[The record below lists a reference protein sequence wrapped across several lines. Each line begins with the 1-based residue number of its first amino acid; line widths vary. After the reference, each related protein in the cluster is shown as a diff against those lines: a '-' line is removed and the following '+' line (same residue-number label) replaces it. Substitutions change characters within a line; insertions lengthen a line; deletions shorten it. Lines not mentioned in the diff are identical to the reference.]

1 MKKKK
6 INSTTIILVFIIFA
20 IIMSFVSLYLLSLTS
35 TDSNYFGDYNKL
47 IQNELEEQLNYQL
60 ETDNM
65 IEEKLNHS
73 YSLENPCIIENP
85 YRISPLS
92 ALIIF
97 ETEEDTEVQ
106 IFINDMYIST
116 VKSSK
121 KHIIP
126 IYGLYANA
134 NNYIRLKTKDNE
146 KTINI
151 KTNSYDNSIDS
162 KKLDSVNESER
173 LFIFSNSNDKENSI
187 RAFDKDSNLM
197 FYLKFGYI
205 SGIKYDDNHFNIAY
219 NAKKY
224 LKPINL
230 EIDYLGRIFSIS
242 TDVNNMDNNFIKAIK
257 YSNLIDNYNFP
268 EIVDNEGYSNVE
280 RLKTSEIQNKI
291 VNAKM
296 YDGNYD
302 ISQNGD
308 YLTFNFDKKI
318 DSILLIKKD
327 SYYTYKYDIENKDY
341 IKIDMNTDASI
352 YVKMGSE
359 YYSLITT
366 IKN

>member
-6 INSTTIILVFIIFA
+6 INPTTIISVFIIFA
-20 IIMSFVSLYLLSLTS
+20 IIMSLVSLYLLSITS

-65 IEEKLNHS
+65 IEEKLNYS
-73 YSLENPCIIENP
+73 YTLEKPCVLINP
-85 YRISPLS
+85 YKISPLS

-97 ETEEDTEVQ
+97 DTEEDTEVQ

-134 NNYIRLKTKDNE
+134 NNYVKLKTKDKE

-162 KKLDSVNESER
+162 SNLNSINENER
-173 LFIFSNSNDKENSI
+173 LYIFSNSNNKDNTI

-219 NAKKY
+219 NSKKD
-224 LKPINL
+224 LRPINL

-242 TDVNNMDNNFIKAIK
+242 TDISDMNNNFSKAIK
-257 YSNLIDNYNFP
+257 YSDFIDNYNFP
-268 EIVDNEGYSNVE
+268 EIVDNEGYSSVE

-291 VNAKM
+291 VNSKM
-296 YDGNYD
+296 YDGSYD

-308 YLTFNFDKKI
+308 YLTFNFDKNI

-327 SYYTYKYDIENKDY
+327 SYYTYEYDIDDKDY

-352 YVKMGSE
+352 YVKIGNE

>member
-6 INSTTIILVFIIFA
+6 INPTTIISVFITFA
-20 IIMSFVSLYLLSLTS
+20 IIMSLVSLYLLSITS

-65 IEEKLNHS
+65 IEEKLNYS
-73 YSLENPCIIENP
+73 YTLEKPCVLINP
-85 YRISPLS
+85 YKISPLS

-97 ETEEDTEVQ
+97 DTEEDTEVQ

-134 NNYIRLKTKDNE
+134 NNYVKLKTKDKE

-162 KKLDSVNESER
+162 NRLNSINENER
-173 LFIFSNSNDKENSI
+173 LYIFSNSNNKDNTI

-219 NAKKY
+219 NAKRD
-224 LKPINL
+224 LRPINL

-242 TDVNNMDNNFIKAIK
+242 TDISDMNNNFSKAIK
-257 YSNLIDNYNFP
+257 YIDF
-268 EIVDNEGYSNVE
+268 
-280 RLKTSEIQNKI
+280 I

-296 YDGNYD
+296 YDGSYD

-308 YLTFNFDKKI
+308 YLTFNFDKDI

-327 SYYTYKYDIENKDY
+327 SYYTYEYNIADKDY

-352 YVKMGSE
+352 YVKIE
-359 YYSLITT
+359 DDYYSLITT